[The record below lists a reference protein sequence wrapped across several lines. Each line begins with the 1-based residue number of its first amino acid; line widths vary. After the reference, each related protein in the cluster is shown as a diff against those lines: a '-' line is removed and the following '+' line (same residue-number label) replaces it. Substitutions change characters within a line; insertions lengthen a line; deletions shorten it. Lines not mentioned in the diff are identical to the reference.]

1 MVKTLHHLCFASYRL
16 NKYLCLDTC
25 LGNFSLQ
32 HQKIM
37 TKTVS
42 VAVMP
47 SEQGTRM
54 GNSKLQTRVKTIATL
69 ILLLLVLPLNLTLT
83 AIALLGAIL
92 TKPFQS
98 RSIAANPQTILIS
111 GGKMTKA
118 LQLARSFHQAG
129 HRVILVETHKYWLT
143 GHRYSWAVDRFYTV
157 PNPQTP
163 EYPQALLDIVKQEG
177 VDVYVPVCSPVASY
191 YDAAVQTVLSPYCT
205 VMHVDVEMLQRLDDK
220 YEFATD
226 AQALGL
232 RVPKSYKITHPQQV
246 IDFDFANEQRKYIIK
261 SIPYDSVRRL
271 DLTKLPCDTPSET
284 AAFVKSLPIS
294 ETKPWVMQ
302 EFIPGQEYCTHSTVR
317 NGHLQLHCCCES
329 SAFQVNYEHVD
340 RSDIEAWIR
349 TFASSLKLT
358 GQVSLDFMQA
368 DDDGQV
374 YAIECNPRTHSAIT
388 MFYNHP
394 DVAKAYLQQEALTQ
408 TVQPLG
414 SSRPTYWIYHEI
426 WRLIT
431 HLYSPQLTWQ
441 RLQIITQG
449 KDAIFEWNDP
459 LPFLM
464 VHHWQIPLLLLGNLR
479 NPKEWIRIDFNIGKL
494 VEIGGD

>member
-1 MVKTLHHLCFASYRL
+1 
-16 NKYLCLDTC
+16 
-25 LGNFSLQ
+25 
-32 HQKIM
+32 M
-37 TKTVS
+37 TETVS

-47 SEQGTRM
+47 TDQETTKS
-54 GNSKLQTRVKTIATL
+54 NHKLQTRIKTLATL
-69 ILLLLVLPLNLTLT
+69 GLLMLVLPLNLVLT
-83 AIALLGAIL
+83 AIALLRNLIFN
-92 TKPFQS
+92 PFQS
-98 RSIAANPQTILIS
+98 RLLADHPQTILIS

-129 HRVILVETHKYWLT
+129 HRVILVETEKYWLT
-143 GHRYSWAVDRFYTV
+143 GHRYSNAVDRFYTV
-157 PNPQTP
+157 PNPDTTA
-163 EYPQALLDIVKQEG
+163 YPQALLAIIKQEG
-177 VDVYVPVCSPVASY
+177 VGIYVPVCSPVASY
-191 YDAAVQTVLSPYCT
+191 YDAEVKTLLAPYCT

-226 AQALGL
+226 AQTLGL
-232 RVPKSYKITHPQQV
+232 RVPKSFKITHPQQV
-246 IDFDFANEQRKYIIK
+246 IDFDFSNEQRQYIIK

-271 DLTKLPCDTPSET
+271 NLTKLPCDTPEET
-284 AAFVKSLPIS
+284 AAFIRSLPIS
-294 ETKPWVMQ
+294 EEKPWVMQ

-329 SAFQVNYEHVD
+329 SAFQVNYQQID
-340 RSDIEAWIR
+340 QPDIESWIR

-368 DDDGQV
+368 DDDGQI

-394 DVAKAYLQQEALTQ
+394 DVAQAYLQTNPLAKTA
-408 TVQPLG
+408 QPLA

-431 HLYSPQLTWQ
+431 HLYSPQLTWH
-441 RLQIITQG
+441 RLQIIAQG
-449 KDAIFEWNDP
+449 KDAIFDWDDP

-464 VHHWQIPLLLLGNLR
+464 VHHWQIPLLLLGNLSD
-479 NPKEWIRIDFNIGKL
+479 PKQWIRIDFNIGKL
-494 VEIGGD
+494 VEVGGD

>member
-1 MVKTLHHLCFASYRL
+1 
-16 NKYLCLDTC
+16 
-25 LGNFSLQ
+25 
-32 HQKIM
+32 M

-47 SEQGTRM
+47 SELETTINNPGF
-54 GNSKLQTRVKTIATL
+54 KTRVKTIATL

-83 AIALLGAIL
+83 TIALIRSIL
-92 TKPFQS
+92 LKPFQS
-98 RSIAANPQTILIS
+98 RPVATHPQTILIS

-129 HRVILVETHKYWLT
+129 HRIILIETHKYWLT

-157 PNPQTP
+157 PNPQSP
-163 EYPQALLDIVKQEG
+163 EYPQALLDIVKREG

-191 YDAAVQTVLSPYCT
+191 YDAEVQTVLAPYCT

-246 IDFDFANEQRKYIIK
+246 IDFDFSNEQRKYIIK
-261 SIPYDSVRRL
+261 SIPYDSIRRL
-271 DLTKLPCDTPSET
+271 DLTKLPCDTPAET

-294 ETKPWVMQ
+294 ESKPWVMQ

-317 NGHLQLHCCCES
+317 DGHLQLHCCCES
-329 SAFQVNYEHVD
+329 SAFQVNYQHID
-340 RSDIEAWIR
+340 RPDIEDWIR
-349 TFASSLKLT
+349 TFAGSLKLT

-368 DDDGQV
+368 DDDGEI

-394 DVAKAYLQQEALTQ
+394 DVAKAYLQPTALVQ
-408 TVQPLG
+408 TVQPLAT
-414 SSRPTYWIYHEI
+414 SRPTYWTYHEI
-426 WRLIT
+426 WRLVT
-431 HLYSPQLTWQ
+431 HLYSSKLTLE
-441 RLQIITQG
+441 RLRIIIQG
-449 KDAIFEWNDP
+449 KDAIFDWNDP

-464 VHHWQIPLLLLGNLR
+464 LHHWQIPLLLFGNLR
-479 NPKEWIRIDFNIGKL
+479 NLKEWIRIDFNIGKL